1 MASGRVGII
10 MQYPAKGRPL
20 KVDVAWDKFN
30 EETIRSVDAVV
41 FPYKEVKKVSFSMFL
56 KNNVYSWEATD
67 APELPSV
74 TNVDLSDPR
83 YHAEPAT
90 VAIPAITVACF
101 LLGLVAS
108 CLCLARAA
116 SGPLM
121 GAAVV
126 LGVAGFL
133 AADTAKVDV
142 VSPFER
148 SGRLDI
154 SDATANTIFLQLHRN
169 LFRSFDYHQESQ
181 IYDTLARS
189 VHGPLLRKLYLQIN
203 DSLRVSEQGG
213 AVSKIE
219 DVQILSGL
227 QQAEPFV
234 ENGFQY
240 RCKWNIVGTIEHW
253 GHIHERTNQYDASF
267 EVKVV
272 DGAWKIVAMDVLDQ
286 PQGIVK
292 TRLREF

>member
-1 MASGRVGII
+1 MCIRDRIERFFSVGNPVLIDGVEVQPVFDRIDFYGLDLKDFAVQAEKRKVSMASGRVGII
-10 MQYPAKGRPL
+10 MRYPAKGRPL

-30 EETIRSVDAVV
+30 EETIRSVEAVA

-74 TNVDLSDPR
+74 TNVDLADPR
-83 YHAEPAT
+83 YHVEPAT
-90 VAIPAITVACF
+90 VAVPVVTVACF
-101 LLGLVAS
+101 LLALIAT
-108 CLCLARAA
+108 CLCLVRAA

-133 AADTAKVDV
+133 AAGTGKVDV

-148 SGRLDI
+148 SGRLAV

-203 DSLRVSEQGG
+203 DSLRISEQGG
-213 AVSKIE
+213 AVSRIE
-219 DVQILSGL
+219 DVQILSCL
-227 QQAEPFV
+227 LYTSPSP
-234 ENGFQY
+234 
-240 RCKWNIVGTIEHW
+240 R
-253 GHIHERTNQYDASF
+253 DATLSRMPSS
-267 EVKVV
+267 
-272 DGAWKIVAMDVLDQ
+272 A
-286 PQGIVK
+286 
-292 TRLREF
+292 